1 MGKGHFFIP
10 IPKEGNAKK
19 KFQLLCSFHMLAM
32 LYSKSFKARFQ
43 KYVNRELPD
52 VQVGFQR
59 GRGIRDKIA
68 NVCWIMDKA
77 RKFQKNTYFSF
88 IDYAEAFVWIITNWK
103 IPKEMGVP
111 NHLTCLLRNLY
122 VSQEAT
128 VRTRHGKMDW
138 FKIGKGVW

>member
-1 MGKGHFFIP
+1 MGKGQFSFQFQRKAMP
-10 IPKEGNAKK
+10 KK

-59 GRGIRDKIA
+59 GRGISDKIA

-88 IDYAEAFVWIITNWK
+88 IDYDEAFVRIITNWK

-122 VSQEAT
+122 VSQEAR
-128 VRTRHGKMDW
+128 VRTRHGKMHW